1 MVAGRALSSQAAPVA
16 TAGDVV
22 EQDPSGDEQY
32 FDHLQV
38 TYHTYTQGVRGP
50 LLSPRGLRRFFYC
63 TLHFHVRAQIG

>member
-38 TYHTYTQGVRGP
+38 TYHTTQDRSYPPAGFDVFFTA
-50 LLSPRGLRRFFYC
+50 LYIFTCVLR
-63 TLHFHVRAQIG
+63 